1 MPVDMKNQKIYWI
14 AITIIMHSGWMQA
27 QPLTPEFVLPLYLTD
42 ALGNSDTLW
51 FGYDDRA
58 DNKNHPNANFGEYLI
73 PVPYKAPID
82 ARIFD
87 EDDPAWLTPLKT
99 LVTKSEDGLICK
111 IPTGAYIFVY
121 VENPPLTISYDSSL
135 LERERCYYRDL
146 VMSPSKLLGV
156 TQYLWEVTPLYCLE
170 RSSKIVD
177 DFSIQQGNLLYYQDS
192 VPVEGLGLKNAYG
205 YKLDFYLSRY
215 CEGVPTNRYSSLLE
229 IKIYPNPV
237 SDRFELN
244 ITDGYDRIEIY
255 DIKGRS
261 VLTQYIEGQV
271 EVSELPSGIYV
282 IRAWKADQL
291 VGIGKVAV
299 ID

>member
-1 MPVDMKNQKIYWI
+1 MKNQKIYWI

-27 QPLTPEFVLPLYLTD
+27 QPLTPEFILPLYLTD

-58 DNKNHPNANFGEYLI
+58 DNKNHPNANFGEYLT

-82 ARIFD
+82 GRIFD
-87 EDDPAWLTPLKT
+87 SDDPSLLTPLKT
-99 LVTKSEDGLICK
+99 LVTKSSNGPICK
-111 IPTGAYIFVY
+111 IAPGAYIFVY

-135 LERERCYYRDL
+135 LERERCYYRDP

-156 TQYLWEVTPLYCLE
+156 TQYLWEVEPLYCLE

-192 VPVEGLGLKNAYG
+192 VPVEGKGLKIAYG

-215 CEGVPTNRYSSLLE
+215 CEGVPTNRYSSLQE

-237 SDRFELN
+237 SDRFGLN
-244 ITDGYDRIEIY
+244 ITDGYDRIEMY
-255 DIKGRS
+255 DINGRL
-261 VLTQYIEGQV
+261 VITQYRHDLV
-271 EVSELPSGIYV
+271 EVTGLSEGIYV
-282 IRAWKADQL
+282 LRAWQGHRL

-299 ID
+299 LR